1 MNKSKLAAGGL
12 LSAMFISGVI
22 VGGAGSA
29 ALADREREEDD
40 PPRQERRPYVE
51 ILQENLGLVPAQR
64 DTIEVLLD
72 GFNTAYRQA
81 WRELQD
87 EEARRIR
94 EIRLHWRGEIRG
106 VLDDGQVETYRQMLA
121 RSDSLRAER
130 ANNRRR

>member
-22 VGGAGSA
+22 VGGAGFA

-106 VLDDGQVETYRQMLA
+106 VLYDGQVETYRQMLA

-130 ANNRRR
+130 ANSRRR